1 MTPHFYKH
9 LHSLESNVTH
19 WQIVAA
25 EAVHHLYQLCA
36 LTPSQLFSGL
46 LYNSSPVKY
55 TKHRI
60 FFSEKKNICRVI
72 GVNQTWRDFGK
83 PFTANNYSETSNICS
98 ILFFVSAKFGPC
110 DRVLVK
116 SDQLTATVISSLFLF
131 ISFTEPSVSWSHQW
145 VSWIL
150 VCSPLAEHS
159 QLSTWGASH
168 PGTTFN
174 SHMRWLTR
182 FVYCL
187 KVMGN

>member
-1 MTPHFYKH
+1 MTPYFYKH

-116 SDQLTATVISSLFLF
+116 SNQLIATVLCFFSYHSQSHQFPDLINESLGFLF
-131 ISFTEPSVSWSHQW
+131 VVHWLSIHSWALEARL
-145 VSWIL
+145 IL
-150 VCSPLAEHS
+150 ERHS
-159 QLSTWGASH
+159 TVTWGDSQDLY
-168 PGTTFN
+168 T
-174 SHMRWLTR
+174 
-182 FVYCL
+182 V
-187 KVMGN
+187 